1 MEIEVIKFEPQD
13 EAAHEI
19 IAYRHPREDV
29 SNQAQLL
36 VAPSQVALFINEGE
50 IHAFL
55 PGHYTLD
62 ESNNSMFGFLQRW
75 RTRLSNGVSA
85 YHCTIYFI
93 NTSALQEMPFGSINP
108 IEMNDP
114 VEGAQIHV
122 RYAGYFGARVNN
134 VDKDG
139 KDVIKFFVEVVKTA
153 QSFTK
158 KELAA
163 YIKSRIIMHANA
175 ILGEVLVDKKISI
188 LDVAPK
194 YVEISEAV
202 QAKMAPIFAEYGILI
217 EHFSFNTINAP
228 AEDLQVVRER
238 KEAVIKAKA
247 AAEAMDIES
256 EALARKRA
264 REGYTYQQ
272 QEALAAMNKAAANE
286 ASTGQFMGMGMGLGM
301 GLGMG
306 PAMGNAMG
314 GMMNQAMAPNA
325 PQQADQPMM
334 GQPQPAPA
342 PQPAGRPCPSCG
354 AMIPEGAKFCPG
366 CGAAAPAP
374 QPAVKVCPACGAQVP
389 EGAKF
394 CPSCGANMNAKKVCP
409 QCGNELEPGAKFCPN
424 CGQKIE

>member
-1 MEIEVIKFEPQD
+1 MEIEVIKYEPRD

-19 IAYRHPREDV
+19 IAYKHPEEDF
-29 SNQAQLL
+29 SNKAQLL
-36 VAPSQVALFINEGE
+36 VAPSQVAVFINEGE
-50 IHAFL
+50 MHAFL

-62 ESNNSMFGFLQRW
+62 ESNNSMFGFLQKW

-85 YHCTIYFI
+85 YHCTVYFI
-93 NTSALQEMPFGSINP
+93 NTSPIQEIPFGSINP

-139 KDVIKFFVEVVKTA
+139 KDVLKFFEKVVKTA
-153 QSFTK
+153 GSFTK
-158 KELAA
+158 KELAS
-163 YIKSRIIMHANA
+163 YIKSRIILHANT
-175 ILGEVLVDKKISI
+175 ILGNVLVEKKVSVLDIS
-188 LDVAPK
+188 PK
-194 YVEISEAV
+194 LLEISEAV
-202 QAKMAPIFAEYGILI
+202 QAQMEPIFADLGIAI
-217 EHFSFNTINAP
+217 EHFSFNTINVP
-228 AEDLQVVRER
+228 AEDYEVVRQR
-238 KEAVIKAKA
+238 KERVIKAKA
-247 AAEAMDIES
+247 EAEAMDIES

-314 GMMNQAMAPNA
+314 GMMNNALDPNAVPQQPAPQAA
-325 PQQADQPMM
+325 PQQ
-334 GQPQPAPA
+334 
-342 PQPAGRPCPSCG
+342 PAGNPCPKCG
-354 AMIPEGAKFCPG
+354 AMVSA
-366 CGAAAPAP
+366 
-374 QPAVKVCPACGAQVP
+374 
-389 EGAKF
+389 GAKF
-394 CPSCGANMNAKKVCP
+394 CPSCGAPMGNACPKCGAMVPAGAKFCPNCGNNMSAAKVCP
-409 QCGNELEPGAKFCPN
+409 SCGKQLEPGAKFCPD